1 MSLQKELF
9 KGKGGLG
16 GIGDSG
22 GNSGNYLH
30 NTASVQEDEVLEE
43 IDYEEE
49 NNILESL
56 PTTFIK
62 PRRKK
67 DYTPVSWD
75 TCFDS
80 CRDIKIPD
88 SEDVF
93 KAYEIHGTSENCPLF
108 VFHHGAAYS
117 ALSFALSCSYIK
129 QLMNGSCTMFA
140 YDCRGHGYTKT
151 SDDNNLSL
159 DILSQDLVKV
169 LKAAYGDDVITSRDI
184 FLIGHSMGGCVVADA
199 ASKGLIPSMTCIA
212 VIDVVEGS
220 ALEAISGMLGFLRTR
235 PTEFRSIEN
244 AIQWS
249 VKSSTIRNVESS
261 RITLPSIL
269 IESKQN
275 DTTKYVWRTD
285 LATSQPYW
293 EGWFLG
299 LSEKFLSAKAAKFLI
314 LAGTDRLDKPLT
326 IAQMQGKYQL
336 LVLPDVGHMVQE
348 DAPDRTA
355 NALVEFWKRNE
366 RLILPVKQAIS

>member
-9 KGKGGLG
+9 KGLGG
-16 GIGDSG
+16 GIGNSG
-22 GNSGNYLH
+22 GNGGNYLH
-30 NTASVQEDEVLEE
+30 KTASVQEDEVLEE
-43 IDYEEE
+43 IDFEEE
-49 NNILESL
+49 NNSLESL

-80 CRDIKIPD
+80 
-88 SEDVF
+88 S
-93 KAYEIHGTSENCPLF
+93 YEIHGTSENCPLF

-117 ALSFALSCSYIK
+117 ALSFALTCSYIK

-235 PTEFRSIEN
+235 PTEFKSIEN

-261 RITLPSIL
+261 RITVPSIL

-366 RLILPVKQAIS
+366 RLILPVKQATS

>member
-1 MSLQKELF
+1 MSLRKELF

-16 GIGDSG
+16 GGVE
-22 GNSGNYLH
+22 NSGDNSLH
-30 NTASVQEDEVLEE
+30 QTASVQEYEVLEE
-43 IDYEEE
+43 IDEEK
-49 NNILESL
+49 NNLESL
-56 PTTFIK
+56 PTFFIK

-67 DYTPVSWD
+67 DYSPVSWE
-75 TCFDS
+75 TCFDI

-93 KAYEIHGTSENCPLF
+93 KAYEILGTSENCPIF

-117 ALSFALSCSYIK
+117 GLSFALACSYIK
-129 QLMNGSCTMFA
+129 QLMNGGCTMFA

-151 SDDNNLSL
+151 SDDSNLSL
-159 DILSQDLVKV
+159 DILSQDLVNV
-169 LKAAYGDDVITSRDI
+169 LKAAYGDNVITSRDI
-184 FLIGHSMGGCVVADA
+184 FLIGHSIGGCVVADA
-199 ASKGLIPSMTCIA
+199 ASKGLIPSMTCLA
-212 VIDVVEGS
+212 VLDVVEGS

-235 PTEFRSIEN
+235 PTEFKSIEN
-244 AIQWS
+244 AIEWS

-261 RITLPSIL
+261 RITIPSVL
-269 IESKQN
+269 KKEESIQ
-275 DTTKYVWRTD
+275 TGAIKYVWRTD
-285 LATSQPYW
+285 LAASRPYW

-348 DAPDRTA
+348 DAPDRIA

-366 RLILPVKQAIS
+366 RLVLPVKKVTS